1 MDRLKLRTKK
11 MTKQLVVQ
19 RDLVNVYL
27 EKITNA
33 FKQNNRLREIV
44 FDCETEI
51 MLLEQS
57 IEKLTDTVGELSA
70 CENSITKRLAFVREQ
85 YEHSIVDEQEA
96 FREVLFELLA
106 DYEQVVFDLSD
117 SKKMLD
123 TKLKQ
128 KAEFEK
134 QRHKY
139 QVQIGSNEMAIQ
151 RTMKKLRTSVEH
163 LENLLGYSIGSHMLD
178 WCYDSTGKVTSLPQL
193 LPIEIEETQP
203 EERLEEDS
211 AVAE

>member
-27 EKITNA
+27 EKIANA

-70 CENSITKRLAFVREQ
+70 CENSIIKRLSFVREQ

-163 LENLLGYSIGSHMLD
+163 LENLLGYSVGSHMLD

-193 LPIEIEETQP
+193 LPIEIEET
-203 EERLEEDS
+203 EEVAS
-211 AVAE
+211 AE